1 MAAYGQS
8 LDPSQLIR
16 IDGQVMAIAF
26 MANAQHLIYRADLVA
41 EAGLAPPTTYEEVL
55 AVGQALRDH
64 GRARGDPVEHALV
77 AVDREHLAR
86 DRGAERVAAERV
98 AVHQRAVARE
108 TLAIFR
114 DEDVLGGVLRK
125 QQLIARGFARIA
137 ALPGV
142 LRTRCFG
149 MIGAADVGA
158 GGYGGRNG
166 WRVYDEALARGACL
180 RPLGDTVYV
189 TPPLNIADA
198 ELEQLLA
205 VLHDAIA
212 AALG

>member
-1 MAAYGQS
+1 MWASQHADITPDLLCTAKGFSAGTLPMAATLATERVWQGFS
-8 LDPSQLIR
+8 GGSD
-16 IDGQVMAIAF
+16 
-26 MANAQHLIYRADLVA
+26 RALM
-41 EAGLAPPTTYEEVL
+41 
-55 AVGQALRDH
+55 H
-64 GRARGDPVEHALV
+64 GHTFCGHAL
-77 AVDREHLAR
+77 
-86 DRGAERVAAERV
+86 GA
-98 AVHQRAVARE
+98 AVARE